1 MFVKV
6 RTVNSRRN
14 VALLALLGA
23 LLLAGSIGVFFAFG
37 GGGGGDDDSSS
48 VAVDADG
55 GDVESEVAGSHTS
68 RSDDDEVAST
78 TAAETTTTAPTTTI
92 PPTTT
97 TTQPPRTATIA
108 FTGDI
113 LPHGSVV
120 ERARANASGTDLGWD
135 FSPMFDLVRPQL
147 SAADLAICHLESPLS
162 PDNGSLSSYPAFNA
176 PRTLADAIAGAGY
189 DGCSLASNHTY
200 DKGRQGVLDT
210 ATILEEAGLTF
221 AGSARTEAEDNAPV
235 LYEVNGITVGHLSAT
250 YDLNGFVLPEEEPW
264 LVDLIEPQAIIEE
277 AEAVRA
283 AGADVVVLSL
293 HWGDE
298 YRHDPTDEQL
308 RWLQALLPD
317 ADVDV
322 VIGHHAHVVQP
333 VDKVGDEWVVFGLGN
348 FVSNQSASCCVTA
361 SQDGMIATITLN
373 EPTPGEIVVSD
384 VSYTPTW
391 VDRSSFTIVPVE
403 AALAGEVETGVGT
416 STLQSSLDRSTAVV
430 ESRLGAADGL
440 TRSK

>member
-1 MFVKV
+1 MKPGSDDRL
-6 RTVNSRRN
+6 RT
-14 VALLALLGA
+14 ALLAL
-23 LLLAGSIGVFFAFG
+23 AGVLVVAASIGAFFVFG
-37 GGGGGDDDSSS
+37 NDDGEGDG
-48 VAVDADG
+48 ADN
-55 GDVESEVAGSHTS
+55 VESEVAGSRTNRDAAQDS
-68 RSDDDEVAST
+68 AANT
-78 TAAETTTTAPTTTI
+78 TAAETTTTSSTTTTTA
-92 PPTTT
+92 PTTT
-97 TTQPPRTATIA
+97 TTLPPRTATIA

-113 LPHGSVV
+113 LPHGAVV
-120 ERARANASGTDLGWD
+120 QQAAANAAGTDGGWD
-135 FSPMFDLVRPQL
+135 FNPMFDLVRPQL

-162 PDNGSLSSYPAFNA
+162 PDNGSLSSYPSFNA

-221 AGSARTEAEDNAPV
+221 AGSARTEAEDQKPV

-250 YDLNGFVLPEEEPW
+250 YGLNGRTLPEDEPW
-264 LVDLIEPQAIIEE
+264 LVDLIEPPALIEE
-277 AEAVRA
+277 AKAIRA

-298 YRHDPTDEQL
+298 YLSEPTEEQN
-308 RWLQALLPD
+308 RWLGRLLPN

-333 VDKVGDEWVVFGLGN
+333 IDKVGDEWVVFGLGN
-348 FVSNQSASCCVTA
+348 FVSNQSASCCVAA

-391 VDRSSFTIVPVE
+391 VDRSNFTIVPVE
-403 AALAGEVETGVGT
+403 AALAGEVETGVGA
-416 STLQSSLDRSTAVV
+416 STLQASLDRSTEVV
-430 ESRLGAADGL
+430 ESRLGIADGL